1 MGFRGAFDTR
11 TPACLSGTG
20 DGAVDTTKATR
31 GQGAPNESQ
40 IKEQLK
46 AQGIENFGQLVSEV
60 NRQLKD
66 RGEVDALRW
75 YLIGGSE
82 FVLVVSDPS

>member
-1 MGFRGAFDTR
+1 ME
-11 TPACLSGTG
+11 
-20 DGAVDTTKATR
+20 TKKAIKGR
-31 GQGAPNESQ
+31 GAPNENQ

-46 AQGIENFGQLVSEV
+46 AQGIENYGQLVSEI

-66 RGEVDALRW
+66 RGDIDALRW

>member
-1 MGFRGAFDTR
+1 
-11 TPACLSGTG
+11 
-20 DGAVDTTKATR
+20 VETKKAIKGR
-31 GQGAPNESQ
+31 GAPNENQ

-46 AQGIENFGQLVSEV
+46 AQGIENYGQLVSEI

-66 RGEVDALRW
+66 RGDIDALRW